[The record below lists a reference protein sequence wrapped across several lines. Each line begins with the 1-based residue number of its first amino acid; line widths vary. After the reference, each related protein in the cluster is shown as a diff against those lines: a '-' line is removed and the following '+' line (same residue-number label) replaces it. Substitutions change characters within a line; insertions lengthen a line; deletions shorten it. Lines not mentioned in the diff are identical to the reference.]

1 MMKRF
6 LVLIFFLTLLLSACA
21 EVIQAPPVERKTPL
35 YESVGDYLDRTS
47 SQKAAIDIIVNQY
60 GFEESQIL
68 PLRNSR
74 KTWTDTCLEVAPMS
88 EVCVPEEI
96 PGYFMLFYANHSIF
110 EAHTDQSAQKI
121 YVLNYLSK
129 FSSPVEVAILY
140 LAKQLDIP
148 SNKIHV
154 QSNEQIDWPDSCLGV
169 VSEEIVC
176 VPVLTPGFLIQ
187 LEALGVIYE
196 FHADIYGSR
205 LIPIQ

>member
-1 MMKRF
+1 MNK
-6 LVLIFFLTLLLSACA
+6 VLIIFSLLIFLLSGCA
-21 EVIQAPPVERKTPL
+21 EVILTPPVDRKTPL
-35 YESVGDYLDRTS
+35 YESVGDYLDRTAS
-47 SQKAAIDIIVNQY
+47 EKAAIDIIINQY
-60 GFEESQIL
+60 GYEASRLL
-68 PLRNSR
+68 PLKTTR
-74 KTWTDTCLEVAPMS
+74 KTWTDTCLEVAPIS
-88 EVCVPEEI
+88 DVCVPEEI
-96 PGYFMLFYANHSIF
+96 PGYFMLFYADHSIF

-129 FSSPVEVAILY
+129 YSTPVEVAIQY

-148 SNKIHV
+148 TNKIHV

-169 VSEEIVC
+169 VSEDIVC

-187 LEALGVIYE
+187 LEAMGVVFE

>member
-6 LVLIFFLTLLLSACA
+6 LVLASLLTLLLSGCA
-21 EVIQAPPVERKTPL
+21 EVIQTPPVDRKTPL
-35 YESVGDYLDRTS
+35 YESVGDYLDRTAS
-47 SQKAAIDIIVNQY
+47 EKAANDIIVNQY
-60 GFEESQIL
+60 GIEASQIL
-68 PLRNSR
+68 PLKTTR
-74 KTWTDTCLEVAPMS
+74 KTWTDTCLEVAPIS

-96 PGYFMLFYANHSIF
+96 PGYFMLFYADYSIF

-129 FSSPVEVAILY
+129 YSSPVEVAIQY

-148 SNKIHV
+148 ANKIVV

-169 VSEEIVC
+169 VAEDIVC

-187 LEALGVIYE
+187 LEAMGVLYE

>member
-6 LVLIFFLTLLLSACA
+6 LVLIFILTLLLSACA
-21 EVIQAPPVERKTPL
+21 EVIQTPPVDRKTPL
-35 YESVGDYLDRTS
+35 YESVGDYLDRTNS
-47 SQKAAIDIIVNQY
+47 EKAAMDVIVKQY
-60 GFEESQIL
+60 GLEASQIL
-68 PLRNSR
+68 PLKTTR
-74 KTWTDTCLEVAPMS
+74 KTWTDTCLEVAPIS

-96 PGYFMLFYANHSIF
+96 PGYFMLFYADHSIF

-129 FSSPVEVAILY
+129 YSSPVEVAIQY

-148 SNKIHV
+148 SNKIVV

-169 VSEEIVC
+169 VSEDIVC

-187 LEALGVIYE
+187 LEAMGVVFE